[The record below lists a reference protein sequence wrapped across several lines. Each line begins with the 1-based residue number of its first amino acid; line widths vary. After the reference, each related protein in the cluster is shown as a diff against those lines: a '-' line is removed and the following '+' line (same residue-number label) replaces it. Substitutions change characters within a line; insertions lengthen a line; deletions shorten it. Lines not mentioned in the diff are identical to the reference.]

1 MKAKLIFSVFVL
13 MAYATAAPTQ
23 TLTEDTPFKSITLG
37 SKKDITFDKVIDYL
51 QTSDFYI
58 QSVDKQAGFIQATIF
73 LKEKKKLLSAKE
85 GEKRTLNFLI
95 RPTEDGTRVV
105 LSIYSETRYF
115 GGDISS
121 RTYYYEDNGIMD
133 DEVVYREILNNLQIN
148 ITS

>member
-1 MKAKLIFSVFVL
+1 MKVKLVLSAFVL
-13 MAYATAAPTQ
+13 ILCATAASTQ
-23 TLTEDTPFKSITLG
+23 TLTEETSFKSITLG
-37 SKKDITFDKVIDYL
+37 FKKDITFDKVIDYL
-51 QTSDFYI
+51 QTSDFFI

-85 GEKRTLNFLI
+85 GEKRTLNFLL
-95 RPTEDGTRVV
+95 RPTEGGTRVV
-105 LSIYSETRYF
+105 LNIYSETRYF

-133 DEVVYREILNNLQIN
+133 DEVVYREILNNLQKN